1 MLFVNYAA
9 LDKLC
14 QEHGT
19 TPTALA
25 LKLGLSKGNTTSWTK
40 GGNPSVEVLL
50 QLSDELNCTTDYLL
64 TGKEKSL
71 SPELSEDKQRLIY
84 MYDLLNDMEK
94 GEILGELKE
103 KTKERIEAKNAE
115 TA

>member
-1 MLFVNYAA
+1 MSL
-9 LDKLC
+9 
-14 QEHGT
+14 
-19 TPTALA
+19 
-25 LKLGLSKGNTTSWTK
+25 LSA
-40 GGNPSVEVLL
+40 EV
-50 QLSDELNCTTDYLL
+50 
-64 TGKEKSL
+64 

>member
-1 MLFVNYAA
+1 MFYDNLKQACKKN
-9 LDKLC
+9 
-14 QEHGT
+14 GT
-19 TPTALA
+19 SVTAI
-25 LKLGLSKGNTTSWTK
+25 LKKIGMGTANGTFWKNGSS
-40 GGNPSVEVLL
+40 PSGDVIV
-50 QLSDELNCTTDYLL
+50 QLSELLNVSTDYLL
-64 TGKEKSL
+64 MGKEKSL

-103 KTKERIEAKNAE
+103 KTKEQIEAKNAE